1 MRHAKHKDEDRD
13 RTALTILFF
22 DSYNAEDPL
31 FVADV
36 ARRLSAAVANGLRA
50 IVLHASDEAADRARE
65 ALGPADPTTDQVD
78 EVVER
83 AIRMANQSITRRLI
97 DEGVSAVSIQGNH
110 RGLFRLA
117 EGGSLEIGRTE
128 WLERT
133 VGMGGVPVISPLAES
148 AHGQAVEVDAAEA
161 INVLT
166 AALSET
172 REVTAVYFTTNRK
185 SMLCDADGSR
195 LESVSRMRLSSFEEA
210 PRAASASAESPAVDV
225 FVTNSAGLR
234 ADGSVAGTQ
243 IT

>member
-1 MRHAKHKDEDRD
+1 MLLARQKDE
-13 RTALTILFF
+13 TQELTPLTILFF
-22 DSYNAEDPL
+22 DRYNAEDPL

-36 ARRLSAAVANGLRA
+36 ARRLSAAANGLRA

-65 ALGPADPTTDQVD
+65 ALGPADPTTDQAD

-97 DEGVSAVSIQGNH
+97 DEGVPAVSIQGNH

-117 EGGSLEIGRTE
+117 EGGSLELGRTE

-133 VGMGGVPVISPLAES
+133 VGMGGVPVISLLAES

-161 INVLT
+161 IGVLT
-166 AALSET
+166 AALSEV
-172 REVTAVYFTTNRK
+172 RRVTAVYFTTNRK
-185 SMLCDADGSR
+185 SVLYDADGSR
-195 LESVSRMRLSSFEEA
+195 LESVSRMRLSSFEEVPQA
-210 PRAASASAESPAVDV
+210 AAASVECPAVAV

-234 ADGSVAGTQ
+234 PDGSVAGTQ

>member
-1 MRHAKHKDEDRD
+1 MLRARQKDQPGDM
-13 RTALTILFF
+13 TPFTILFF

-36 ARRLSAAVANGLRA
+36 ARRLPAAVANGLRA
-50 IVLHASDEAADRARE
+50 IVLHASDEATHRARE
-65 ALGPADPTTDQVD
+65 ALGAADPTTDQVD

-110 RGLFRLA
+110 RGLLRLVD
-117 EGGSLEIGRTE
+117 GGALEVGRTE

-133 VGMGGVPVISPLAES
+133 VGMGGVPVISLLAETS
-148 AHGQAVEVDAAEA
+148 HGQAVEVDAAQA
-161 INVLT
+161 IRAMT
-166 AALSET
+166 AALSE
-172 REVTAVYFTTNRK
+172 RRGVTVVYFTTNRK
-185 SMLCDADGSR
+185 SVLFEADGSR
-195 LESVSRMRLSSFEEA
+195 LESVSRTRLSSFEEV
-210 PRAASASAESPAVDV
+210 PRAAAAAAESPACAV

-234 ADGSVAGTQ
+234 PDGSVAGTQ